1 MTKNLGVK
9 ETAASLGTIKMNM
22 IHLENKT
29 GINRQK
35 NNTIILIVVI
45 PTAIKKMILIE
56 TKLTS
61 NV

>member
-35 NNTIILIVVI
+35 NNTIVVI

>member
-22 IHLENKT
+22 IQIENKT

-35 NNTIILIVVI
+35 NNTIVVI